1 MLDSRSLLY
10 VVAFMINTHYER
22 RRYVDSEK

>member
-10 VVAFMINTHYER
+10 VVAFMVNTHYGR